1 MELDTL
7 YDLALQYRKTKLWKK
22 LYDDRVFAVKFSDGQ
37 IGYCCVMGLLGEQI
51 ALAVYIGAEG
61 FDSYQRIADMD
72 LVEHTRDA
80 LQEMQLMQN
89 CLLCSF
95 ENKDMLLPEER
106 KEVQRYAKKYGV
118 SFRGRKSFPQFTKY
132 QPFRYPWNVNEQEM
146 AYLGQ
151 ALSAA
156 IEVAKQMETKDLREL
171 GLSRR
176 SKAGDVAP
184 LLTDSEDG
192 FVWGTTVLPQ
202 PIARE
207 YPSPTL
213 DEFTVA
219 RLKGVERKGTW
230 ECKLLRIYQPLQVE
244 ENEAPYFPLMLLSM
258 DRASQYVMVGD
269 LVTDYEDNAAQAL
282 TRLIQDMADHF
293 VPRTIW
299 VCDNRTEALLKPLCA
314 QLGIKMQRRTGLPD
328 LDQVAQGMMRQ
339 LNKEDALDS
348 LPQDEMN
355 EMFDML
361 MHMNLNDLRSMPKDL
376 ANELM
381 EMDRMGMLPV
391 PLSRKLRSVFG
402 TR

>member
-1 MELDTL
+1 MASDTL

-22 LYDDRVFAVKFSDGQ
+22 LYDDTIFAVKFSDGQ
-37 IGYCCVMGLLGEQI
+37 IGYCCVMGLLGEHI

-61 FDSYQRIADMD
+61 FDSYQRIVDPN
-72 LVEHTRDA
+72 LVAHTRDA
-80 LQEMQLMQN
+80 LEEMQLIQD
-89 CLLCSF
+89 CLQCSF

-106 KEVQRYAKKYGV
+106 KEVQRYAKKYGI
-118 SFRGRKSFPQFTKY
+118 SFRGRKSFPQFAKY
-132 QPFRYPWNVNEQEM
+132 QPFRYPWSVNEQEL

-151 ALSAA
+151 ALAAA
-156 IEVAKQMETKDLREL
+156 IEVAKQLETKDIRSL
-171 GLSRR
+171 GFVRR
-176 SKAGDVAP
+176 SRAGDAVP
-184 LLTDSEDG
+184 LLTDSEGG

-202 PIARE
+202 PMVRE
-207 YPSPTL
+207 YPSPAL

-230 ECKLLRIYQPLQVE
+230 ECKLLRIFQPIQME
-244 ENEAPYFPLMLLSM
+244 ENEAPYFPAMLLSM
-258 DRASQYVMVGD
+258 DRASQYVMAGD

-282 TRLIQDMADHF
+282 TRLVQDMADHF

-314 QLGIKMQRRTGLPD
+314 QLGIKMQRREELPE
-328 LDQVAQGMMRQ
+328 LEQVAQGMMRQ
-339 LNKEDALDS
+339 MNEEDALDS
-348 LPQDEMN
+348 LTQDEMN

-376 ANELM
+376 SNELM
-381 EMDRMGMLPV
+381 EMDRMGMLPA

>member
-1 MELDTL
+1 MASDTL

-22 LYDDRVFAVKFSDGQ
+22 LYDDTIFAVKFSDGQ
-37 IGYCCVMGLLGEQI
+37 IGYCCVMGLLGEHI

-61 FDSYQRIADMD
+61 FDSYQRIADPD
-72 LVEHTRDA
+72 LVEHTHDA

-89 CLLCSF
+89 CLQCSF

-106 KEVQRYAKKYGV
+106 KEAQRYAKKYGI

-132 QPFRYPWNVNEQEM
+132 QPFRYPWTVDEQEL

-156 IEVAKQMETKDLREL
+156 IEVAEQLETRDMRSL
-171 GLSRR
+171 GFVRR
-176 SKAGDVAP
+176 SRAGDAVP
-184 LLTDSEDG
+184 LLTGSEDG

-207 YPSPTL
+207 YPSPAL

-219 RLKGVERKGTW
+219 RLKAVERKGTW
-230 ECKLLRIYQPLQVE
+230 ECKLLRIYQPLQIE
-244 ENEAPYFPLMLLSM
+244 ENEAPYFPTMLLSM
-258 DRASQYVMVGD
+258 DRTSQYVMVGD
-269 LVTDYEDNAAQAL
+269 LVADYEDNAAQAL
-282 TRLIQDMADHF
+282 TRLVQDMADYF
-293 VPRTIW
+293 VPQTIQI
-299 VCDNRTEALLKPLCA
+299 CDNRTEALLKPLCA
-314 QLGIKMQRRTGLPD
+314 QLGIKMQRRKGMPE
-328 LDQVAQGMMRQ
+328 LDQVAQEMMQ
-339 LNKEDALDS
+339 HLNPEDALDS

-361 MHMNLNDLRSMPKDL
+361 MQMNLNDLRSMPKDL
-376 ANELM
+376 SNELM
-381 EMDRMGMLPV
+381 EMDRMGMLPA
-391 PLSRKLRSVFG
+391 PLSRKLRAAFG